1 MGQPLISDVALQEL
15 SAQAQLYPEE
25 WGGDVSMVPV
35 SAKKGTGVDE
45 LLEAIMLVAEVR
57 AFTPR
62 CIVFSMFPN
71 MLLGQEAVLL
81 H

>member
-1 MGQPLISDVALQEL
+1 MGQPLISDVVLQEL

-57 AFTPR
+57 AFTLP
-62 CIVFSMFPN
+62 CVVLFMFVN
-71 MLLGQEAVLL
+71 VILVQKAVLL
-81 H
+81 C

>member
-1 MGQPLISDVALQEL
+1 MWALQEL

-25 WGGDVSMVPV
+25 WGGDVAMVPV

-57 AFTPR
+57 AF
-62 CIVFSMFPN
+62 IFP
-71 MLLGQEAVLL
+71 LLEDG
-81 H
+81 